1 MASGGC
7 CPPRA
12 RSAADA
18 VLVASGT
25 SCRQQIA
32 DFTGVRALHA
42 AELVQNLLDLHEPR
56 PVISVLA
63 LALAV
68 LISCFS
74 RLNVGVLSVA
84 HGVDRR
90 RVHRRRAGVNAVMA
104 GFPSQLFLTLAG
116 VTLLFAMAQSNGTLS
131 QLTHHAVRV
140 CRGNAGTIPIM
151 FFVLGAAIS
160 SMGPGNIATAA
171 LLTPIAMATASRAG
185 IPLFLMAI
193 MVGNG
198 ANAGAPVAVRAH
210 RHHRQQHHGEESDA
224 GPRGAGVTSTTSPRT
239 RVMAFG
245 GYALFGGLKLFAADR
260 EDRRTSIPEAE
271 QRRSPR
277 GSGSRSASSARCS
290 SACSRF
296 GAHVGLAAFVAAVLL
311 VAAGAADDGEAIKLM
326 PWRVI
331 VMVCGVTVLIAL
343 VERFQGLDLMVSLVA
358 RLSTT
363 DTVTG
368 VVALLT
374 GLVSVYSS
382 TSGVVLPAFL
392 PLVPGPGRAAAGRE
406 RGGHCDVDEH
416 RRAPRGRVAAL
427 DHWRAVHRQRRRR
440 RHAQVVQS
448 AAGVGTVDGGRRR
461 GALLCA
467 VLARLS
473 FPVVRRIEAGLSRR
487 CTMVALCST
496 MV

>member
-1 MASGGC
+1 MN
-7 CPPRA
+7 
-12 RSAADA
+12 
-18 VLVASGT
+18 L
-25 SCRQQIA
+25 
-32 DFTGVRALHA
+32 AL
-42 AELVQNLLDLHEPR
+42 
-56 PVISVLA
+56 ISVLA

-84 HGVDRR
+84 MAWIVGVYIG
-90 RVHRRRAGVNAVMA
+90 GVPVSTVMA

-151 FFVLGAAIS
+151 FFVLGALIS

-171 LLTPIAMATASRAG
+171 LLVPIAMATAARAG

-198 ANAGAPVAVRAH
+198 SNSGALSPFAPTGIIVNSIMLKNQMPGLEAQAYFYNLAAH
-210 RHHRQQHHGEESDA
+210 A
-224 GPRGAGVTSTTSPRT
+224 
-239 RVMAFG
+239 VMAFG
-245 GYALFGGLKLFAADR
+245 GYALFGGLKLFAS
-260 EDRRTSIPEAE
+260 RRQAVAGDPEAGTAFTRP
-271 QRRSPR
+271 QWITLGVIAALLVSVL
-277 GSGSRSASSARCS
+277 GL
-290 SACSRF
+290 

-343 VERFQGLDLMVSLVA
+343 VERFQGIDLMVSLVA
-358 RLSTT
+358 RMSTT
-363 DTVTG
+363 ETVTF

-374 GLVSVYSS
+374 GVVSVYSS

-392 PLVPGPGRAAAGRE
+392 PLVPGLAAQLPGA
-406 RGGHCDVDEH
+406 
-416 RRAPRGRVAAL
+416 
-427 DHWRAVHRQRRRR
+427 
-440 RHAQVVQS
+440 S
-448 AAGVGTVDGGRRR
+448 AAGIAMSMNIGGHLVDVSPLSTIGALCIASAGTGDTRKFFNQLLAWGLSMAVL
-461 GALLCA
+461 GALLCSM
-467 VLARLS
+467 L
-473 FPVVRRIEAGLSRR
+473 F
-487 CTMVALCST
+487 
-496 MV
+496 